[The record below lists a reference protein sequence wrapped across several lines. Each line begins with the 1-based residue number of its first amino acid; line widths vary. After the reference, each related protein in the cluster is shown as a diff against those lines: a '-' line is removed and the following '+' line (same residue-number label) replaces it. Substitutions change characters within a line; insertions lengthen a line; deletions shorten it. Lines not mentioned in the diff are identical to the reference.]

1 MIKMAGKNA
10 ETTNTGLPLSLS
22 SWNTFSPPEIF
33 HEKFSS
39 DAPPPVTES
48 CWPVTDVTIFS
59 VARVVRPGLNA
70 FLDSSP
76 ITRLIQSKVL
86 VTSEATAGWP
96 KGCFKIW
103 YLSLTEHWQAGHP
116 ARRPAYWV
124 FGPTK
129 KNAVMGVHLPT
140 VNGQN
145 LQKSIWQELVKREI
159 NRIEKTKT
167 SAHLNPLENY
177 TRWNILV
184 PGSAQVLEPQDTRP
198 TRT

>member
-1 MIKMAGKNA
+1 MKNSFSCSQCDSKFVTFVMGHFL
-10 ETTNTGLPLSLS
+10 TTCDISWKVFFWCASTCHRVMLACHRCHNLLSCKSCQTWTQRIPWLFPHHPL
-22 SWNTFSPPEIF
+22 
-33 HEKFSS
+33 
-39 DAPPPVTES
+39 DPVQGFGYIRS
-48 CWPVTDVTIFS
+48 HS
-59 VARVVRPGLNA
+59 RVAKRM
-70 FLDSSP
+70 FQD
-76 ITRLIQSKVL
+76 
-86 VTSEATAGWP
+86 
-96 KGCFKIW
+96 
-103 YLSLTEHWQAGHP
+103 LSLTEHWQAGHP